1 MTMILAAAAAILFGS
16 GTYLLLQRQLTR
28 IVIGLA
34 LLAHGANLLILLSA
48 GGRGVPTFIGEA
60 APDTM
65 LDPLPQAFILT
76 AIVITFG
83 TTSFVLALAYRS
95 WLLTRDDTVQDDIED
110 RRVAARRE
118 PAKEFTDLQTA
129 ASAEDVTDVGEASR

>member
-1 MTMILAAAAAILFGS
+1 MTSALAAAAAVLFAC

-34 LLAHGANLLILLSA
+34 LLAHGANLLLVLSA
-48 GGRGVPTFIGEA
+48 GSRGKPTFVDTA
-60 APDTM
+60 APATL
-65 LDPLPQAFILT
+65 LDPLPQAFVLT

-95 WLLTRDDTVQDDIED
+95 WLLTGDDEVQDDIED
-110 RRVAARRE
+110 RRVAALRE
-118 PAKEFTDLQTA
+118 PPKEFTDLQTA
-129 ASAEDVTDVGEASR
+129 ASAEDVTETEERSL